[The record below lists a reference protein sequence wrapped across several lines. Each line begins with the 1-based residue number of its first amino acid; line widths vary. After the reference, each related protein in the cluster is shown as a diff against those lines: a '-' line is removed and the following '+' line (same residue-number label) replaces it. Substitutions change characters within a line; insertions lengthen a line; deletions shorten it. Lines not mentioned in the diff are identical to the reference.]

1 MTKNDHSNGN
11 CTRILGAVCHRAPV
25 RKMTDMSC
33 VCTCEGLC
41 VYTHCVAVHECVRHE
56 HTHMC
61 MWMSIPVCIM
71 HTCVLFTRVLFMCVH
86 GTCVCACVCKSKCT
100 CIMQNMHV
108 LEHGTL
114 PWPRVVSCVGDTAT
128 PVSPVL
134 SQAHCG
140 VIRPGSSVP
149 PSTSLPT
156 IATAQARAVT
166 RNTLEA
172 VKIQELGTWGKRG
185 AGVGVSRLLLC
196 WLHWGPVSPDEWS

>member
-11 CTRILGAVCHRAPV
+11 YTRILGAVCHRAPA

-71 HTCVLFTRVLFMCVH
+71 HTYVLFTRVLFMCVH
-86 GTCVCACVCKSKCT
+86 GTCVCACMCKSKCT

-114 PWPRVVSCVGDTAT
+114 PWPRVVSWCGRHSHACE
-128 PVSPVL
+128 PSPVTGPL
-134 SQAHCG
+134 WSHQAWELCASLHFPSYHRHCSG
-140 VIRPGSSVP
+140 QGSHQKHPGGRKDS
-149 PSTSLPT
+149 
-156 IATAQARAVT
+156 
-166 RNTLEA
+166 
-172 VKIQELGTWGKRG
+172 G
-185 AGVGVSRLLLC
+185 AGDLG
-196 WLHWGPVSPDEWS
+196 